1 MRNNFDR
8 KIAEYDVL
16 QRWSDIECYFDKETD
31 KWKPT
36 CIDPMLKYIAALD
49 NIRAAKESPDDILLL
64 AELRRELAQLREQF
78 CAVNEVGENQE
89 GKEYRQFALEMRSLG
104 TSDVEIRRIADELIS
119 IRIGARIGDAKMKF
133 ARSLDKMDT
142 DDLFTLKFWIKQQ
155 PKVEQ
160 EKLAKEVAGIIADC
174 IKQDRKE
181 QEGGEK

>member
-1 MRNNFDR
+1 MN
-8 KIAEYDVL
+8 
-16 QRWSDIECYFDKETD
+16 
-31 KWKPT
+31 
-36 CIDPMLKYIAALD
+36 
-49 NIRAAKESPDDILLL
+49 
-64 AELRRELAQLREQF
+64 
-78 CAVNEVGENQE
+78 
-89 GKEYRQFALEMRSLG
+89 EYRQFALEMRSLG
-104 TSDVEIRRIADELIS
+104 ASDVEIRRIADELIS